1 MNKFLDNSPSS
12 LCDVSFTDD
21 ATGLIVQ
28 REDEANFLNNYFV
41 NISTRLGLNSDTIY
55 VNDLPRH
62 NVTDLLCLENIE
74 VDIDENV
81 CLSRNIDISKSSC
94 IKQVNSKICRDL
106 MLILPDKLCKL
117 FNVSLSMGIFP

>member
-1 MNKFLDNSPSS
+1 M
-12 LCDVSFTDD
+12 
-21 ATGLIVQ
+21 Q

-74 VDIDENV
+74 VDIVENV
-81 CLSRNIDISKSSC
+81 CLSRNIDISKSS

-106 MLILPDKLCKL
+106 KLILPDKFYKL